1 MSGEAAGDKC
11 AALTDLGVRCY
22 LRRPASEGPK
32 PETQIFPRSRGL
44 NSVRPLSLSS
54 PLMKSKKTTDVL
66 NCRYLYVSG
75 TPSIPADGR
84 SVPPPRESYR
94 SMTPVDLASGVQST
108 TSGIVLRARA
118 TPSRTR
124 PDARLRRLS
133 VRVPVFRTPGGGT
146 GRRADRR
153 ACPPP
158 PRGGCAR
165 HVRGHRARTD
175 IVSVINPRL

>member
-1 MSGEAAGDKC
+1 MSGEAAGDRC

-54 PLMKSKKTTDVL
+54 PLMKSKKTTDVNVL

-153 ACPPP
+153 ACPSP

-165 HVRGHRARTD
+165 HVGTAHAQT
-175 IVSVINPRL
+175 